1 MVWIVGCN
9 DSPPP
14 PAAFDP
20 RILQQDERTHASE
33 VAPTVLQPLPTTR
46 EESLIALPASYSQG
60 EGYEATT
67 MPSTQPDLG
76 REPVVLMSLHEVI
89 HRAVA
94 NNHDVKV
101 AAYQPAIEGSRAI
114 EAAANF
120 DPTYFMNLQY
130 QEKNELNGGNIYNSF
145 SGGPLIITEVSD
157 SDIGTFQTGF
167 QNNLPSGGQIQLQY
181 QATYNWFNPQQTL
194 FSPFYESDLT
204 LSLTQPLL
212 KNFGYDVNHAQ
223 IVIDRLNQKVDLLEF
238 RKTVEQ
244 NAADIEKAYWQLWQA
259 MRDIEI
265 QEQYVEQTEVDF
277 NILFNRQ
284 KEKMDVSPLQVAQ
297 TQTQLELRRS
307 QLIEYKAHAHDLS
320 DQLKAL
326 MSDPDY
332 PVTGAIVVLPA
343 DSPVEDRVEFG
354 LADQIDT
361 AMENRFELGE
371 QQSKI
376 DAASV
381 TLDVAKNNLLPEVD
395 FIGSVGPQG
404 AAGDLSGAIKKN
416 YDFNHMDFTAGVKIQ
431 VPIGNRAAK
440 AIWERSF
447 LQRGQAIEQY
457 QSYVEQIAADV
468 KINVR
473 AVNTAWEVIRAD
485 RESRFA
491 AEDALKRI
499 NIREKNGEPLTP
511 EFVQLKL
518 QIQDALAQSI
528 QNEAEAIANYNIA
541 LSALEKSKG
550 TLLRYN
556 NVILQEKPPVS
567 EWGATP

>member
-20 RILQQDERTHASE
+20 RILQQDERSHASE
-33 VAPTVLQPLPTTR
+33 VPVTHLQPLPTTR
-46 EESLIALPASYSQG
+46 QEELIALPRSYSS
-60 EGYEATT
+60 EENHYSATE
-67 MPSTQPDLG
+67 PSTRQALD
-76 REPVVLMSLHEVI
+76 REPVVLMSLQEMI

-101 AAYQPAIEGSRAI
+101 AAYEPAIEGTRAI

-145 SGGPLIITEVSD
+145 SGGPLIITNISD

-181 QATYNWFNPQQTL
+181 QSTYNWFNPQQTL
-194 FSPFYESDLT
+194 YSPFFESDLT

-223 IVIDRLNQKVDLLEF
+223 LVIDRLNQKVDLLEF
-238 RKTVEQ
+238 RKAVEQ

-259 MRDIEI
+259 VRDIEI
-265 QEQYVEQTEVDF
+265 QEQYVAETEVEYD
-277 NILFNRQ
+277 ILFNRQ
-284 KEKMDVSPLQVAQ
+284 REKMDVSPLQVAQ
-297 TQTQLELRRS
+297 AQTQLELRRS
-307 QLIEYKAHAHDLS
+307 QLIEYKARAHDLS

-326 MSDPDY
+326 MSDPNY
-332 PVTGAIVVLPA
+332 PVTGAVVLLPA
-343 DSPVEDRVEFG
+343 DPPVEDRIEFG
-354 LADQIDT
+354 LDDQIST

-376 DAASV
+376 DAAAV

-404 AAGDLSGAIKKN
+404 AAGDLTGAIKKN

-468 KINVR
+468 KVSAR
-473 AVNTAWEVIRAD
+473 AVDTAWEVIRAA
-485 RESRFA
+485 RASRFA
-491 AEDALKRI
+491 AEDALERI
-499 NIREKNGEPLTP
+499 NTREKNGEPLTP

-518 QIQDALAQSI
+518 QIQDALAQSLH
-528 QNEAEAIANYNIA
+528 NEADAISGYNIA
-541 LSALEKSKG
+541 LSQLEKSKG

-556 NVILQEKPPVS
+556 NVILVEKPPDS
-567 EWGATP
+567 GWGEMP